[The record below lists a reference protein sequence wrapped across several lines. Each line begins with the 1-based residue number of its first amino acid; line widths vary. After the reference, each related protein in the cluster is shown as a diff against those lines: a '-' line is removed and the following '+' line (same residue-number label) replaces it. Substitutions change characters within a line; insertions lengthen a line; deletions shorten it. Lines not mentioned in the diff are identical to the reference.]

1 MPSNKKLL
9 LQYAGFGMQ
18 LIVMLAIATYI
29 GYWVDKKINI
39 PVPLLV
45 WLLPLLVL
53 IYMIAKAVKDTNKKN

>member
-9 LQYAGFGMQ
+9 LQYAGFGIQ
-18 LIVMLAIATYI
+18 LIAMLGIATYA

-39 PVPLLV
+39 HIPLLV

-53 IYMIAKAVKDTNKKN
+53 IYMIAKAIKDTNKK